1 MGLAQYE
8 VPSEPLLLKQKHKT
22 KTGRDCYAF
31 GWSFEPDE
39 GPAHPYPI
47 ADAC

>member
-1 MGLAQYE
+1 MGLAQYGCQAA
-8 VPSEPLLLKQKHKT
+8 LLLKQKHKT